1 MLCSDL
7 LWCFIVV
14 LYQISPPCTTI
25 VGNGKNSSTN
35 SSSSRAGGARPPS
48 GAVTTRTSTT
58 STPSVRCSPHI
69 KDTSTINNKRAAVA
83 SSSTTT
89 NKNEKRNPWVF
100 LCGSDSFEDENWP
113 IQRALRGVHQM
124 LKSDSIEARMLLQDS
139 RLRASLERNDR
150 IDEERH
156 KAKEDKKRAAS
167 SSALPL
173 VVSPSCPNK
182 KLKAT
187 ASSDSRKPPN
197 YLEDEDFLIS
207 CANVNILVDP
217 VKGVKE
223 KSDTF

>member
-1 MLCSDL
+1 MLCSGL
-7 LWCFIVV
+7 LWCFIVA

-35 SSSSRAGGARPPS
+35 SSSSREGGARPPS

-58 STPSVRCSPHI
+58 STPSVHI

-89 NKNEKRNPWVF
+89 NKNEKRNPWV
-100 LCGSDSFEDENWP
+100 LCGSDSSEDENWP
-113 IQRALRGVHQM
+113 IQSVLRGVHQM
-124 LKSDSIEARMLLQDS
+124 LKSDSIKARMLLQDP
-139 RLRASLERNDR
+139 RMRAGLERQDR
-150 IDEERH
+150 IDEERC

-187 ASSDSRKPPN
+187 VSSDSRKPPN
-197 YLEDEDFLIS
+197 YLEDKDFLIS
-207 CANVNILVDP
+207 CANVNVSVDP
-217 VKGVKE
+217 VKGVGE
-223 KSDTF
+223 KFDTF